1 MIGGF
6 VSTTMEQ
13 SSRTCAYIFC
23 LEDVF

>member
-6 VSTTMEQ
+6 VSATMEQ

-23 LEDVF
+23 LEGVF